1 MMDWLTNLDWVVVM
15 QIIGIDILL
24 GGDNAILIA
33 LACASLA
40 PEVRNKAIAMGTAGA
55 VLARVLLLSVAVW
68 LMGIQYVKI
77 VAGAYLFYIAY
88 QLLCSND
95 EDPDVAKSTSI
106 WGAVYTVVVAD
117 VLMSLDN
124 VLAVTSVAHSSPH
137 ALYYSIFGVVVS
149 IPIIVYASQLVIKL
163 MEKFPVVIT
172 LGGALLGA
180 VAVEMILTDEFI
192 KSQFSWVEDHLTILK
207 FVGAVGVVLL
217 ATYAKTRE
225 TKLNQ
230 IIETV

>member
-1 MMDWLTNLDWVVVM
+1 MMEWLTNLDWLIVM

-88 QLLCSND
+88 QLLCMND
-95 EDPDVAKSTSI
+95 EDPEVTKSTSI
-106 WGAVYTVVVAD
+106 WGAVYTVIVAD
-117 VLMSLDN
+117 ILMSLDN
-124 VLAVTSVAHSSPH
+124 VLAVTSVAHASPN
-137 ALYYSIFGVVVS
+137 ALYYSIFGVVIS

-192 KSQFSWVEDHLTILK
+192 KTQFTWVEDYLTILK
-207 FVGAVGVVLL
+207 FIGAVCVVLL
-217 ATYAKTRE
+217 ATYVKSREHKLTQITKTA
-225 TKLNQ
+225 
-230 IIETV
+230 